1 MHWIRAEG
9 INSVTIKVFDDNRLG
24 AALLPGCS
32 DLRIAK
38 GFREFYLIMSH
49 EAMGSRFAGRFCQA
63 GVTSLS

>member
-24 AALLPGCS
+24 AALLPGCG

-38 GFREFYLIMSH
+38 GFRELYRILSNETIG
-49 EAMGSRFAGRFCQA
+49 EAVLRGDSTKLAF
-63 GVTSLS
+63 